1 MEAEHGRGGYPHRIC
16 QAEVAGPL
24 EDEHR
29 GPAPDVPTRTL
40 SPAARRGCRARNPL
54 WQEYRQRHERRSLQA
69 AGVRPSLRASAGH
82 AGQPRAHATL
92 RKDVPTRR
100 RVHADYARYLS
111 VSQRAGATLAARL
124 ETRLLLLR
132 TMEVPRHRCRAAER
146 CALTAGASSVEFRRA
161 TAEGPSSR
169 RRGLAR
175 IAYRPTVC
183 FGRSRPIANVPV
195 RPPADGRSINTNN

>member
-1 MEAEHGRGGYPHRIC
+1 MEAEHGRGGHPHRIC
-16 QAEVAGPL
+16 QAEVAGPF
-24 EDEHR
+24 EDEHG
-29 GPAPDVPTRTL
+29 GPAADVPTRT
-40 SPAARRGCRARNPL
+40 PNHAPRWGCRARNPL
-54 WQEYRQRHERRSLQA
+54 WKEYRQRHERRSLQP

-82 AGQPRAHATL
+82 AGQSRAHAPL

-111 VSQRAGATLAARL
+111 VSQRAGAALAARL

-146 CALTAGASSVEFRRA
+146 CALTAGASSVEFRRVA
-161 TAEGPSSR
+161 GEIPSGR

-175 IAYRPTVC
+175 IATGAPFASVDL
-183 FGRSRPIANVPV
+183 G
-195 RPPADGRSINTNN
+195 